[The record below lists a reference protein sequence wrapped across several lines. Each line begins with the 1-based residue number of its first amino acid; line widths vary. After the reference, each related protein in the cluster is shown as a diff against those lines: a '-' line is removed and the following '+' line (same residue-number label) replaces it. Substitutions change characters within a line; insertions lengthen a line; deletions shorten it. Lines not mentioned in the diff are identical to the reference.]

1 LVQHDAHTL
10 DAEGRAMNVFTIDML
25 LLWVA
30 VGGTLAVAAVA
41 DAIVLLDLTWRC
53 WAMLMGDR

>member
-1 LVQHDAHTL
+1 MS
-10 DAEGRAMNVFTIDML
+10 GFTIDML
-25 LLWVA
+25 LMWIA

-41 DAIVLLDLTWRC
+41 DTIVLLDLTWRC